1 MDIVTLIVLCVAVIL
16 LVLLFLRKS
25 GDSSVVLEEQ
35 TSRTKQELERIER
48 CLRDEI
54 ARNREEVGQN
64 ARQAREELSAS
75 VNAFAAETRSQMKD
89 IADLQKSQ
97 LDSFSKQLLGLTQ
110 TNEQNGRA
118 SREEMRLSLNGFSEN
133 LVKQLQAL
141 TQSSG
146 EKSDKMR
153 ETIEARLQTLQ
164 EDNSKKLEQ
173 MRATVDEKLH
183 ETLEERLGQSFKRV
197 SDQLAAVHEG
207 LGEMRSLASGV
218 GDLKK
223 VLTNVKS
230 RGTWGEVQLGN
241 ILEQILTPEQFGKNV
256 PTKPGSNDRVEY
268 AVKLPGRDTSNG
280 SVLWLPI
287 DAKFPQEDYQR
298 LIDAQEQANP
308 VLAEDASNKLEARI
322 KNEARSIREK
332 YVDPPHTTD
341 FGIMFLPTEGL
352 FAEVIRRPGLAD
364 GLQRDYRVIVAG
376 PTTLAA
382 LLNSLQMGFRT
393 LAIEKRSSEVW
404 ALLGTVKTEFGRF
417 GDILEK
423 TQKKLHEASSTIED
437 AARKSRTIERR
448 LKGVQELPAQQTLS
462 LLSAED
468 TPDTDNH
475 LSD

>member
-1 MDIVTLIVLCVAVIL
+1 M
-16 LVLLFLRKS
+16 
-25 GDSSVVLEEQ
+25 
-35 TSRTKQELERIER
+35 
-48 CLRDEI
+48 
-54 ARNREEVGQN
+54 
-64 ARQAREELSAS
+64 
-75 VNAFAAETRSQMKD
+75 
-89 IADLQKSQ
+89 
-97 LDSFSKQLLGLTQ
+97 
-110 TNEQNGRA
+110 
-118 SREEMRLSLNGFSEN
+118 
-133 LVKQLQAL
+133 
-141 TQSSG
+141 
-146 EKSDKMR
+146 
-153 ETIEARLQTLQ
+153 
-164 EDNSKKLEQ
+164 
-173 MRATVDEKLH
+173 
-183 ETLEERLGQSFKRV
+183 
-197 SDQLAAVHEG
+197 
-207 LGEMRSLASGV
+207 
-218 GDLKK
+218 
-223 VLTNVKS
+223 
-230 RGTWGEVQLGN
+230 
-241 ILEQILTPEQFGKNV
+241 
-256 PTKPGSNDRVEY
+256 EY
-268 AVKLPGRDTSNG
+268 AVKLPGRDTTNG

-332 YVDPPHTTD
+332 YIDPPHTTD

-364 GLQRDYRVIVAG
+364 GLQRDFRVIVAG

-462 LLSAED
+462 LLPAED
-468 TPDTDNH
+468 APDTDNQ